1 MKTILSVLA
10 EIYHAFVEV
19 FTPRLLT
26 PEDCKINVPAW
37 EENKTTAP
45 KVRGEGWRP
54 VSPGS
59 SAMYRPQK
67 TADERMVTWDIAN
80 KPSDLSGKET
90 SLTAADAAEL
100 ERRGIDLNVA
110 AMYKP
115 HFAAGLSADA
125 AVKEM
130 PDGYA
135 MRKVQDLWA
144 AFNAAA
150 GTSKPLPRYRR
161 AAKRQ

>member
-10 EIYHAFVEV
+10 DIYAAFVEA
-19 FTPRLLT
+19 FTPRLLR
-26 PEDCKINVPAW
+26 PDDCKINVPAW
-37 EENKTTAP
+37 EENKTAAP
-45 KVRGEGWRP
+45 KVRSEGWRP

-67 TADERMVTWDIAN
+67 TADERTVTWDIAN
-80 KPSDLSGKET
+80 KPTDLQGKE
-90 SLTAADAAEL
+90 SGLTAADVAEL
-100 ERRGIDLNVA
+100 EKRNIPLDVA

-115 HFAAGLSADA
+115 HFAAGMPAQG
-125 AVKEM
+125 AVFEM
-130 PDGYA
+130 PDGFGL
-135 MRKVQDLWA
+135 RKVQDLWA